1 MEWNAEALDDE
12 VMERPL
18 DALVGASDSRII
30 DRPDW
35 HQVVTP
41 SFTSGGLNGVSR
53 CRVGA
58 EALNAAIDAAVDEYT
73 QLGLRWRWTVGP
85 RSTPGLAMALRQRG
99 LAEHAITGLWRAADL
114 PARRSAPVVA
124 AQVTTSSDLDAF
136 TAVMAAGWNTP
147 AAPLGAYNRLLLEAP
162 TRQRLFLARVDG
174 VPAGS
179 AGLAIVERSV
189 YLIGAVVLPAFR
201 GRGVYRALLDARCA
215 LARELGK
222 ALVTCQAKP
231 ETSAPI
237 LESLGF
243 QSIGSFPVFTP
254 VMSSVVAPH
263 ASGMSGS
270 R

>member
-1 MEWNAEALDDE
+1 MEALEDE
-12 VMERPL
+12 VMDRPL

-41 SFTSGGLNGVSR
+41 SFTSGGLNGVAR
-53 CRVGA
+53 CRVDA
-58 EALNAAIDAAVDEYT
+58 EQLDRTIDAAVNDYT

-85 RSTPGLAMALRQRG
+85 RSTPGLEGALRQRG
-99 LAEHAITGLWRAADL
+99 LAEHSITGLWRTVDL
-114 PARRSAPVVA
+114 PPRPSTTVA
-124 AQVTTSSDLDAF
+124 AGQVTSPGDLDAF
-136 TAVMAAGWNTP
+136 TAVMAEGWSTP
-147 AAPLGAYNRLLLEAP
+147 AAPLAAYNRLLMASSS
-162 TRQRLFLARVDG
+162 RQRLFLARVDG

-189 YLIGAVVLPAFR
+189 YLIGAVVLPQFR
-201 GRGVYRALLDARCA
+201 GRGVYRALLDARVG
-215 LARELGK
+215 LARHLGK

-237 LESLGF
+237 LVALGF

-254 VMSSVVAPH
+254 Q

>member
-1 MEWNAEALDDE
+1 MEVLEDK
-12 VMERPL
+12 VMDRPL

-53 CRVGA
+53 CRVGV
-58 EALNAAIDAAVDEYT
+58 ERLDVAIDSAVNEYT
-73 QLGLRWRWTVGP
+73 QLGVRWRWTVGP
-85 RSTPGLAMALRQRG
+85 HGTPGLAPALRRRG
-99 LAEHAITGLWRAADL
+99 LAEHSIIGLWRAAEL
-114 PARRSAPVVA
+114 PPRPSRTVVA
-124 AQVTTSSDLDAF
+124 TQVESSSDLEAF

-147 AAPLGAYNRLLLEAP
+147 SAPLAAYNRLLLNASS
-162 TRQRLFLARVDG
+162 RQRLFVARVDG

-189 YLIGAVVLPAFR
+189 CLIGAVVLPLFR
-201 GRGVYRALLDARCA
+201 GRGVYRALLDARFS
-215 LARELGK
+215 LARQLVK
-222 ALVTCQAKP
+222 TLVTCQAKP

-237 LESLGF
+237 LLALGF

-254 VMSSVVAPH
+254 Q
-263 ASGMSGS
+263 ASGINGS

>member
-1 MEWNAEALDDE
+1 MEALDDE
-12 VMERPL
+12 VMDRPL
-18 DALVGASDSRII
+18 DALVGAEDSRII

-41 SFTSGGLNGVSR
+41 SFTSGGLNGVGR
-53 CRVGA
+53 CRVGV
-58 EALNAAIDAAVDEYT
+58 EQLNETIDTTVTEYT
-73 QLGLRWRWTVGP
+73 RLGLRWRWTVGP
-85 RSTPGLAMALRQRG
+85 RSTPGLEEALRQRG
-99 LAEHAITGLWRAADL
+99 LAEHSITGLWRAADL
-114 PARRSAPVVA
+114 PPRPSTSVAA
-124 AQVTTSSDLDAF
+124 AQVASPGELDAF
-136 TAVMAAGWNTP
+136 TAVMAEGWSTP
-147 AAPLGAYNRLLLEAP
+147 AAPLAAYNQRLMVSAS
-162 TRQRLFLARVDG
+162 RQRLFLARVDG

-189 YLIGAVVLPAFR
+189 YLIGAVVLPRFR
-201 GRGVYRALLDARCA
+201 GRGVYRALLDARVE
-215 LARELGK
+215 LARQLGK

-237 LESLGF
+237 LLALGF

-254 VMSSVVAPH
+254 Q

>member
-1 MEWNAEALDDE
+1 MEALEDE
-12 VMERPL
+12 VMDRPL

-41 SFTSGGLNGVSR
+41 SFTSGGLNGVGR
-53 CRVGA
+53 CRVGV
-58 EALNAAIDAAVDEYT
+58 EHLEGTIDTAVNDYT

-85 RSTPGLAMALRQRG
+85 RSTPGLEDALRRRG
-99 LAEHAITGLWRAADL
+99 LAEHSITGLWRAVDL
-114 PARRSAPVVA
+114 PPRSSTTVVA
-124 AQVTTSSDLDAF
+124 AQVTNPGELDAF
-136 TAVMAAGWNTP
+136 TAVMAEGWSTP
-147 AAPLGAYNRLLLEAP
+147 AAPLAAYNQLLMASSS
-162 TRQRLFLARVDG
+162 RQRLFLARVDG

-189 YLIGAVVLPAFR
+189 YLIGAVVLPHFR
-201 GRGVYRALLDARCA
+201 GRGVYRALLDARIE
-215 LARELGK
+215 LARHLGK
-222 ALVTCQAKP
+222 TLVTCQAKP

-237 LESLGF
+237 LLALGF

-254 VMSSVVAPH
+254 Q